1 MTNEKKGTMSNL
13 ILGAVSKNIQN
24 ALVSIDFSKM
34 DKESN
39 VQQAFSE
46 IIDIENK
53 REVIIP
59 ALALIGDLGDEEWK
73 IDDVLKVDTPIG
85 VVFIP
90 IEIKYHGKELS
101 SRGFIEDALCDQE
114 KLANIV
120 RQYDDVLMG
129 AEVFITFDQDE
140 ASLWEN
146 RYHAGS
152 WCNYYRFTLND
163 GYVAYVAA
171 IQISCMVNQSKPQP
185 SEDSIFAS
193 KYNEA

>member
-34 DKESN
+34 SEESD
-39 VQQAFSE
+39 VQQAFSDV
-46 IIDIENK
+46 IGVDNK
-53 REVIIP
+53 REIIIP
-59 ALALIGDLGDEEWK
+59 ALSNIGDLGDEEWK
-73 IDDVLKVDTPIG
+73 IDDVLKVDTTIG
-85 VVFIP
+85 IVFMP

-101 SRGFIEDALCDQE
+101 PRGFIEEALNDQE

-152 WCNYYRFTLND
+152 WCNYYRFTLSD